1 MSYAVIYGA
10 RVFQRFISF
19 LFNSFTSELD
29 KRDTRMCETDVIRQK
44 STSSPI
50 VFGVFLTS
58 HDAYCD

>member
-10 RVFQRFISF
+10 HVFQRFISF

-50 VFGVFLTS
+50 VFGVF
-58 HDAYCD
+58 